1 MEPNEHPG
9 LRGDTRARVIAT
21 PHVVRLPLAESTAAV
36 ELLDR
41 LADGGRHPGAL
52 LLESADLHAPEGR
65 RTLLVPAPVV
75 RVVLRGASLTV
86 HALDARGEALLPVL
100 GGAWKVEPVER
111 ALVVPVTPAST
122 DPAMSDRDRLR
133 APSCLDMLRDLLG
146 LVADSVPAEGLPVGL
161 YGAFGYEFVDRFES
175 LPPRRPDPHDEPDL
189 NLVLALDGIVHDHER
204 EEVIVVTRDL
214 RGFDGA
220 QVGPEDAEAR
230 AARWVEALSAADP
243 AQVVVCDETVPLP
256 EAIPDLGDQEYKDG
270 VERMLDHVAAG
281 DIFQAVLSR
290 SLSVTSDA
298 PSLDVYRHLRARNPS
313 PYMFHFDLGDGA
325 LLGASPET
333 CVRCEEGELTLSP
346 IAGTVA
352 RGFHDDGAP
361 DHDRDVR
368 LAVGLLLD
376 RKEQAEHA
384 MLIDLARNDVARISV
399 PGTREVEQP
408 FSVER
413 FSHVQHLVSR
423 VRGRLAP
430 DLDALDAYRACANMG
445 TLTGAP
451 KLRAME
457 LLRQY
462 EATAR
467 GYYGGGLGY
476 VTREGDLD
484 SCIVI
489 RSLRWRDGT
498 YVARAGAGIVSDS
511 LPARELEETRE
522 KARAPLLAIALAER
536 RSS

>member
-220 QVGPEDAEAR
+220 QVG
-230 AARWVEALSAADP
+230 
-243 AQVVVCDETVPLP
+243 
-256 EAIPDLGDQEYKDG
+256 
-270 VERMLDHVAAG
+270 
-281 DIFQAVLSR
+281 
-290 SLSVTSDA
+290 
-298 PSLDVYRHLRARNPS
+298 
-313 PYMFHFDLGDGA
+313 
-325 LLGASPET
+325 
-333 CVRCEEGELTLSP
+333 
-346 IAGTVA
+346 
-352 RGFHDDGAP
+352 
-361 DHDRDVR
+361 
-368 LAVGLLLD
+368 
-376 RKEQAEHA
+376 
-384 MLIDLARNDVARISV
+384 
-399 PGTREVEQP
+399 
-408 FSVER
+408 
-413 FSHVQHLVSR
+413 
-423 VRGRLAP
+423 
-430 DLDALDAYRACANMG
+430 
-445 TLTGAP
+445 
-451 KLRAME
+451 
-457 LLRQY
+457 
-462 EATAR
+462 
-467 GYYGGGLGY
+467 
-476 VTREGDLD
+476 
-484 SCIVI
+484 
-489 RSLRWRDGT
+489 
-498 YVARAGAGIVSDS
+498 
-511 LPARELEETRE
+511 
-522 KARAPLLAIALAER
+522 
-536 RSS
+536 